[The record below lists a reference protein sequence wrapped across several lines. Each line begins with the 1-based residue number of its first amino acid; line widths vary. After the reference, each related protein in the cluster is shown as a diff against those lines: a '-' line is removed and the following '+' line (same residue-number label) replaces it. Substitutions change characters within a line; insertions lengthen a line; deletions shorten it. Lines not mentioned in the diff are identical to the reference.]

1 MKKEKGCVC
10 VCVCV
15 CASEGLNWI
24 DVWIT
29 KYLDLLSV
37 DKEKDKYKKQEQK
50 KIKESLWE

>member
-37 DKEKDKYKKQEQK
+37 DKEKDKYKKRD
-50 KIKESLWE
+50 